1 VSGPAG
7 ATEPGADHRFRV
19 LVGSAAFLDSLADDV
34 AAASSS
40 VHVQFSTYEG
50 DDSGEAFGRLLVESA
65 DRGLDVRL
73 TVDHYSDVVL
83 SDFHP
88 LLVHRLPEIRQE
100 RVRTHALFDRLRAHS
115 VGVRRTAPP
124 GALGRF
130 LLYRDHKKLVIL
142 DDRVAYVGGINV
154 SDHNFTWHDMMVRVE
169 GPVVEALAADF
180 RSSWDGRTVVLP
192 AASPSGTS
200 VVNHDAGRE
209 SILHELLAMIAGAR
223 ETLVIES
230 PYLLGDRL
238 ETAIVGAADRGVRV
252 TLIVPY
258 RANRG
263 IVRMW
268 RRRTLQRFRH
278 RNIALLGYRDTG
290 GMLHAKFAIVD
301 GRRATFGS
309 FNMFELESRTQKEL
323 NLFTDDPDLVAQL
336 EAVVAADLRASVP
349 MPAPTWTFGRFTYE
363 WCYRFFDSWTRRLL
377 RDTEWVATY
386 C

>member
-1 VSGPAG
+1 MP
-7 ATEPGADHRFRV
+7 DQFRV
-19 LVGSAAFLDSLADDV
+19 LVGSEAFLAALTADV
-34 AAASSS
+34 AGCSASL
-40 VHVQFSTYEG
+40 HVQFSTFEG
-50 DDSGEAFGRLLVESA
+50 DDSGETFGKLLADCA

-100 RVRTHALFDRLRAHS
+100 RVRTHALFDQLGTHG

-154 SDHNFTWHDMMVRVE
+154 SDHNFTWHDLMVRIE
-169 GPVVEALAADF
+169 GPTVATLAADY
-180 RSSWDGRTVVLP
+180 RSSWDGTTTPFAEARP
-192 AASPSGTS
+192 DGTS

-209 SILHELLAMIAGAR
+209 SILAELLRMIAGAR

-238 ETAIVGAADRGVRV
+238 ERAIVGAADRGVRV

-263 IVRMW
+263 IVRLW
-268 RRRTLQRFRH
+268 RRRTLERFQH
-278 RNIALLGYRDTG
+278 ANIALFGYRDTG

-309 FNMFELESRTQKEL
+309 FNMFELESRGQKEL
-323 NLFTDDPDLVAQL
+323 NIFTDDPSLIAQL
-336 EAVVAADLRASVP
+336 EQVVADDLLVSVP
-349 MPAPTWTFGRFTYE
+349 IGAPEWSFGRFTYTAL
-363 WCYRFFDSWTRRLL
+363 YRFIDAWTRRLL
-377 RDTEWVATY
+377 RDPEWVATY